1 MIRNLKTID
10 YDEVERTKHTNKKL
24 NKLTIHKS
32 LQKLNLN
39 DVMMDFDA
47 TSLYPSAMWD
57 EKSVYPKIE
66 IGTEKYRDFAVSL
79 NYGDDDYPHGY
90 GQIKESFKA
99 LTKDVILQPYLSD
112 NEFRSTNEDNG
123 IGFNSYIFGIQYPKT
138 LVSAHSIKVEFKV
151 SGNVS
156 AGNYGYALVLTNK
169 LVSIS
174 TDGQRHFDLIKVE
187 GCHNIFI
194 FIPFYLCLFQ

>member
-1 MIRNLKTID
+1 MKEVNTQNLGVGTGKAKNIPIWIIISFQQR
-10 YDEVERTKHTNKKL
+10 ERPDSQKL
-24 NKLTIHKS
+24 NK
-32 LQKLNLN
+32 
-39 DVMMDFDA
+39 V
-47 TSLYPSAMWD
+47 TSYRPPVTSGQWL
-57 EKSVYPKIE
+57 
-66 IGTEKYRDFAVSL
+66 IGTEKYRDSAVSL

-112 NEFRSTNEDNG
+112 NELRSTNEDNG

-174 TDGQRHFDLIKVE
+174 TDGQRHFDLI
-187 GCHNIFI
+187 
-194 FIPFYLCLFQ
+194 